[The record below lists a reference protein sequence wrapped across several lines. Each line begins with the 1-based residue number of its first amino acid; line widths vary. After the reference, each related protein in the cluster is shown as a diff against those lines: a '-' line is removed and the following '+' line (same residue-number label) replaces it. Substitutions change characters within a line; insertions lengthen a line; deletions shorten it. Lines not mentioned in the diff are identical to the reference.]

1 MRVRHIATERRSVAF
16 VRRGLV
22 ALLVTMLIVSG
33 CASDDGPPSD
43 TPASAASLAD
53 LESCRSS
60 AATVRGANTA
70 EGFLTG
76 ALVGAAH
83 GAAAGAH
90 HGGADVGAIVGASVG
105 AVVGFF
111 HGLRWSRGTSMA
123 ACMQSK
129 GYRRV

>member
-1 MRVRHIATERRSVAF
+1 MR
-16 VRRGLV
+16 
-22 ALLVTMLIVSG
+22 
-33 CASDDGPPSD
+33 PPVD
-43 TPASAASLAD
+43 KPASAAYHAD

-60 AATVRGANTA
+60 ATAARGANTA

-90 HGGADVGAIVGASVG
+90 RGGADVGAIVGASVG

-111 HGLRWSRGTSMA
+111 HGLHWSRGTSVA
-123 ACMQSK
+123 ACMQSR
-129 GYRRV
+129 GYRRDLGLRRRRAQRQLERDGGGAGNNDQMRSPPG